1 MPETDAQ
8 RIEIANQT
16 RTRFGQDQVLTPLQA
31 RAFVRAIQTTWQVE
45 TIQWSDANS
54 LEVLAQAQK
63 LVHAG
68 GVLLSVEGGSA
79 SEAGLAFRR
88 AGELF
93 EWLARSDDEMKT
105 SVPLALFAAGSYQ
118 LGGLPA
124 MASGI
129 LRQITSSD
137 DGMRLFANF
146 LSADFDRVLSRAAA
160 FWQVHPELTVRN
172 AGENFFIENS
182 EGDLAWLATV
192 ELVRCIGLAAC
203 SLRRGDQQRFAAA
216 LTHLRKVERFL
227 VRLAS
232 EDVALIAFFMR
243 AACERYGKATIYE
256 PLRQLAALRPDRTN
270 YMNGFA
276 RRQYA
281 RGRGILWQSQHQGLD
296 RLLQN
301 SSFAL
306 CTPTGSGKT
315 LVANLAIVKELL
327 LLADGLLAPL
337 ALYLVPSRA
346 LAGEVEAKLATELGR
361 DFIVTGLYG
370 GADWGITDAWLT
382 SDMPT
387 VLIATVEKADAL
399 MRYLGPSLLARLRL
413 LIVDEAHQVVVEDS
427 VYEQE
432 NLAEHSSRAARLEG
446 FISRLLARQPDI
458 VRIALTA
465 VAGGAAHP
473 VARWIESDTDAVPI
487 GTYYRS
493 TRQAVGTFEVRP
505 NNRPEILLDM
515 LNDRLLAVRGR
526 AANVYINL
534 RIDPMPK
541 PPAGVRGSIN
551 RYTQISILWAALHLI
566 DSDRRILVSISQN
579 PEDTIKWY
587 AEAFGLK
594 GWDILPQFVPP
605 QEGVDAQLFSEAR
618 MVCVDYCGGEA
629 HELAL
634 LDRGIATNHG
644 QMPQKLRRMMVAL
657 IERSICRITVATAT
671 LTEGVNLP
679 FDLIFVPSVKRT
691 SFDVASGRQS
701 EHPMSTAEF
710 RNLSGRAGR
719 PGAAK
724 GMEGMTLVA
733 LPITPSATASG
744 QRPTQRRQIA
754 ARRSEYDDLIGRLT
768 ADTAGGGEHYS
779 PLSVLLKSIRTR
791 ALQLGV
797 TGATEFLEW
806 LESAA
811 PADISDQVGNADAS
825 AEARLADSVDELDG
839 VILSAIEELQKIELA
854 QMTPAQIEAAMTAVW
869 QNTFARV
876 ATAYE
881 NWMEQ
886 AFVQRGKGLVE
897 NIYPDAAERR
907 RLYSYGYTPCVGR
920 RFGDAA
926 ERLLDILHYADSYG
940 GMSEND
946 RLALFVQ
953 LGEIVARDKG
963 FGFFIRD
970 TVVGRDLYARWH
982 EVLAW
987 WMAYVDAPV
996 PPADHLRAWQTFVAD
1011 NLDFRLGVAIGAVV
1025 AQRWTEENADP
1036 FATPTLDT
1044 WKAVSDLPWFAF
1056 WAKELLRWGT
1066 LEPFVAFALSQGIA
1080 RSRDDAANLKPRFIE
1095 WLEQQPDVVVEGEEL
1110 IDPRNF
1116 LKWSRSQTP
1125 AVAAQTAV
1133 RRVQANLSG
1142 TDGNAGRYAV
1152 IPLRVNDG
1160 LRWIDPAGYEL
1171 AVSEEQQDMLG
1182 SEVYAQDFDL
1192 TATSGHPAVTRVF

>member
-1 MPETDAQ
+1 MPQTDTQ

-16 RTRFGQDQVLTPLQA
+16 RTTFGQDQVLTPLQA
-31 RAFVRAIQTTWQVE
+31 RAFVRSIQTTWQVE

-54 LEVLAQAQK
+54 QEVLKQAQK

-68 GVLLSVEGGSA
+68 GVLLTVEGGSA
-79 SEAGLAFRR
+79 REAELAFRR

-124 MASGI
+124 MASGL
-129 LRQITSSD
+129 LRQITSQD
-137 DGMRLFANF
+137 DGMRLFADF
-146 LSADFDRVLSRAAA
+146 LSADFDRVLSRVAA
-160 FWQVHPELTVRN
+160 FWQTHSELTVRN
-172 AGENFFIENS
+172 AGESFFVENP

-192 ELVRCIGLAAC
+192 ELVRCIGLAAS
-203 SLRRGDQQRFAAA
+203 SLRRGDPQRFATA
-216 LTHLRKVERFL
+216 LNHLRQVERFL
-227 VRLAS
+227 VRLAP
-232 EDVALIAFFMR
+232 EDVALLAFFMR
-243 AACERYGKATIYE
+243 ATCERYGMATIYE

-276 RRQYA
+276 RRQFA

-327 LLADGLLAPL
+327 LLAEGLPAPL

-346 LAGEVEAKLATELGR
+346 LAGEVEAKLTTELGA

-382 SDMPT
+382 SDIST
-387 VLIATVEKADAL
+387 VLIATVEKAEAL
-399 MRYLGPSLLARLRL
+399 MRYLGPVLLARLRL
-413 LIVDEAHQVVVEDS
+413 LIVDEAHQVVVENN

-432 NLAEHSSRAARLEG
+432 NLAEHSSRAARLES
-446 FISRLLARQPDI
+446 FISRLLARRPDI

-473 VARWIESDTDAVPI
+473 VARWIESDADAVPV

-493 TRQAVGTFEVRP
+493 TRQAVGAFEVRP
-505 NNRPEILLDM
+505 NGRPEILLDM

-534 RIDPMPK
+534 RIDPMPQ
-541 PPAGVRGSIN
+541 PPANVRGSIN
-551 RYTQISILWAALHLI
+551 HYTQISILWAALHLI

-587 AEAFGLK
+587 AEAFGLN
-594 GWDILPQFVPP
+594 GWDTLPQFAPP
-605 QEGVDAQLFSEAR
+605 QQGADAQLFGDAR
-618 MVCVDYCGGEA
+618 MVCVDYCGAES
-629 HELAL
+629 HEVAL

-679 FDLIFVPSVKRT
+679 FDLIFLPSVKRT
-691 SFDVASGRQS
+691 SFDVAAGQLS

-733 LPITPSATASG
+733 LPITPSTTADG
-744 QRPTQRRQIA
+744 QKPTQRRQIR
-754 ARRSEYDDLIGRLT
+754 ARRLEYDDLIGRLT
-768 ADTAGGGEHYS
+768 AAAAGGGEHYS
-779 PLSVLLKSIRTR
+779 PLSVLLKSIRAR
-791 ALQLGV
+791 ALRLGV
-797 TGATEFLEW
+797 TSAAEFLEW
-806 LESAA
+806 LESTA
-811 PADISDQVGNADAS
+811 PADISDQAGKADAS
-825 AEARLADSVDELDG
+825 AGARLADSVDELDG
-839 VILSAIEELQKIELA
+839 IILSAIEELQKIEVT
-854 QMTPAQIEAAMTAVW
+854 QMTSAQIEVAMTAVW

-886 AFVQRGKGLVE
+886 AFVQRGKSLVE
-897 NIYPDAAERR
+897 NIYPDADERR

-926 ERLLDILHYADSYG
+926 GQLLDILHYTDGYG
-940 GMSEND
+940 DLSDDD

-953 LGEIVARDKG
+953 LGDIVAGDKG
-963 FGFFIRD
+963 FGFSTRD
-970 TVVGRDLYARWH
+970 TVTGRDLYARWH

-987 WMAYVDAPV
+987 WMAHVDAPV
-996 PPADHLRAWQTFVAD
+996 PPADNLRAWQIFVAD
-1011 NLDFRLGVAIGAVV
+1011 NLEFRLGVAIGAVV
-1025 AQRWTEENADP
+1025 AQRWTEESTDP

-1044 WKAVSDLPWFAF
+1044 WKTVSDLPWFAF

-1080 RSRDDAANLKPRFIE
+1080 RSRDDAANLKAQFIE
-1095 WLEQQPDVVVEGEEL
+1095 WIERQPDVAAEGEEL

-1116 LKWSRSQTP
+1116 LKWSRSRPP
-1125 AVAAQTAV
+1125 AVPAQPAARIVDAD
-1133 RRVQANLSG
+1133 LSG
-1142 TDGNAGRYAV
+1142 TDGNLGRYAV
-1152 IPLRVNDG
+1152 IPLRKNGG

-1171 AVSEEQQDMLG
+1171 AASQEPHGLLG
-1182 SEVYAQDFDL
+1182 SEMYAQDFDL
-1192 TATSGHPAVTRVF
+1192 TAASGHAAVTRIF